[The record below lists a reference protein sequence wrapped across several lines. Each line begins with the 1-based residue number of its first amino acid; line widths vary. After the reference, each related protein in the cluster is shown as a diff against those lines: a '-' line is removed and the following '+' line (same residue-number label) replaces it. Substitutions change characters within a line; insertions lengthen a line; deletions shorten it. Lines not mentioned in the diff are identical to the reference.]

1 MKFVTTLE
9 LCLSDEEYR
18 KLKEAM
24 KVLSKIELEVSSTS
38 EKIKNDSLFSIDEEN
53 KILDYLQG
61 VYKDSIN
68 MQVELCGFMENY
80 LDNS

>member
-9 LCLSDEEYR
+9 LCLSDEEYH

-61 VYKDSIN
+61 VYKDCIN

-80 LDNS
+80 SDNS

>member
-9 LCLSDEEYR
+9 LRLSDEEYR

>member
-9 LCLSDEEYR
+9 LHLSNEEYR

-24 KVLSKIELEVSSTS
+24 KVLSKIELEVSSAS

-68 MQVELCGFMENY
+68 MQVELCNFMENY
-80 LDNS
+80 SDNF